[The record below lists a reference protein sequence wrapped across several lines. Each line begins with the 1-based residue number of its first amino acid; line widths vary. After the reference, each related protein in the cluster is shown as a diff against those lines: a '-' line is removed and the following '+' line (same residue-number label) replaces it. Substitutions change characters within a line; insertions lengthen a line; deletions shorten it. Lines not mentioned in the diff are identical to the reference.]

1 MNRIKL
7 AEDLSFSQFI
17 QGYWRLDKWQKTN
30 TQLLDFIKQHL
41 DLGITTIDHADIY
54 GLYTCDQIFGRAL
67 ALEPALRQKMQII
80 TKCAVKL
87 VCDKYPE
94 RKIPHYDSTAT
105 HIKQSVEQSLKNL
118 NTDYIDTLLLHRP
131 DVLMDADEVA
141 HTFSQLKS
149 QGKVRYFGVS
159 NYTPQQF
166 DLLQSRLDFK
176 LVTNQVEFNPMNMQT
191 SADGTF
197 EHLQMHRV
205 APMIWS
211 CLAGGRIFNEDSA
224 KAKRVRAV
232 ITEISEETHA
242 AIDQIIYAFVLKLP
256 CNPMPIIGSGNIERV
271 KSAIAAADINLSN
284 EQWYRIWVAS
294 NGHNVP

>member
-1 MNRIKL
+1 MKRVQL
-7 AEDLSFSQFI
+7 TEQLSFSQFI
-17 QGYWRLDKWQKTN
+17 QGYWRLDEWDMRKQD
-30 TQLLDFIKQHL
+30 LLTFIMQHL
-41 DLGITTIDHADIY
+41 DLGITTVDHADIY
-54 GLYTCDQIFGRAL
+54 GLYQCEAIFGQAL
-67 ALEPALRQKMQII
+67 ALQPELRQQLEIVS
-80 TKCAVKL
+80 KCGIKL
-87 VCDKYPE
+87 PSEKFLTQS
-94 RKIPHYDSTAT
+94 IPLYDNSAE
-105 HIKQSVEQSLKNL
+105 HIRASVEQSLKNL
-118 NTDYIDTLLLHRP
+118 HTDYLDTLLLHRP
-131 DVLMDADEVA
+131 DVLMHADQVA
-141 HTFSQLKS
+141 ETFSALK
-149 QGKVRYFGVS
+149 QEGKVRHFGVS
-159 NYTPQQF
+159 NYSPQQF

-197 EHLQMHRV
+197 EHLQMHRI

-232 ITEISEETHA
+232 LTEISKETHA
-242 AIDQIIYAFVLKLP
+242 AIDQLIYAFVLKLP

-271 KSAIAAADINLSN
+271 KSAVAAANINLSN